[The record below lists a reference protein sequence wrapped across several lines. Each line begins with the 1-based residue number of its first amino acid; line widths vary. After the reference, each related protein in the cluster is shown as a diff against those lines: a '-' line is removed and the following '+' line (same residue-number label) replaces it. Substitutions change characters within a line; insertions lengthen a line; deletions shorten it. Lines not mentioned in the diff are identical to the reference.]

1 MVVEVLYFL
10 ACWSSWS
17 GCPPVTWEI
26 TGSSPVQA
34 ANKKKMAK
42 KRNRIIDRILEDLTP
57 EKLAEMKQR
66 RLDNIKAM
74 TMEYQI
80 GWFIGD
86 EIARRYM
93 PSLDVDMIQTSRVI
107 KVDPAEK
114 ARCQKLHD
122 AWWAKREHEKEES
135 SAEWQALRAYHQ
147 MLEDKYLPKTLDCHI
162 QAINYQD
169 EEQLK
174 LGIVRALWASDI
186 CSYNCSE
193 PSDVEVKLDDE
204 GYFTIVTLHR

>member
-1 MVVEVLYFL
+1 
-10 ACWSSWS
+10 
-17 GCPPVTWEI
+17 
-26 TGSSPVQA
+26 
-34 ANKKKMAK
+34 MAK
-42 KRNRIIDRILEDLTP
+42 KRNRIIDGILKDLTP

-80 GWFIGD
+80 GWFVGD
-86 EIARRYM
+86 EIARRHL

-107 KVDPAEK
+107 KVDLAEK
-114 ARCQKLHD
+114 ARCQKLYD
-122 AWWAKREHEKEES
+122 AWWTKREHEKEES
-135 SAEWQALRAYHQ
+135 STEWEALRAYHE
-147 MLEDKYLPKTLDCHI
+147 MLEDKHLPKTLDCHI

-186 CSYNCSE
+186 CHYSCSE